1 MAHADP
7 GAGTDDTGTGTDT
20 DPAVTTDGAR
30 VLDVRESDAPPFER
44 ITSALA
50 EIERDETL
58 VIVNSFE
65 PEPLYAELDRR
76 GFTHRAT
83 QLGPDEWRVAVEH
96 E

>member
-1 MAHADP
+1 MAHADADP
-7 GAGTDDTGTGTDT
+7 DDAGTGPDTEPTID
-20 DPAVTTDGAR
+20 TDGAR
-30 VLDVRESDAPPFER
+30 VLDVRDIEEPPFER
-44 ITSALA
+44 ITGALA
-50 EIERDETL
+50 DIERDETL

-65 PEPLYAELDRR
+65 PAPLYAELDRR

>member
-7 GAGTDDTGTGTDT
+7 DAADDDAGTGTDT
-20 DPAVTTDGAR
+20 EPTIDADSAR
-30 VLDVRESDAPPFER
+30 VLDVRESDSPPFER
-44 ITSALA
+44 ITSALG
-50 EIERDETL
+50 ELDPDETL

-76 GFTHRAT
+76 GFAHRAT
-83 QLGPDEWRVAVEH
+83 QLGPDEWRVAVEY